1 MSDPTPAV
9 HPAPKSP
16 LRWGKILLFV
26 SLAFNLLV
34 VGLVAGVLLSGPRDR
49 DRNPALRSLGFGPFV
64 SALPRKDQEALRDA
78 MRGEAGSFRENRAR
92 IRSQFEA
99 ILTALRA
106 DPYDPAEVE
115 RLVAAQQD
123 RISERQT
130 LGKKILLDRIEGMS
144 PENRLAYADTL
155 ATALKRGRTKK

>member
-1 MSDPTPAV
+1 MSDPTPAAN
-9 HPAPKSP
+9 PAPKAP
-16 LRWGKILLFV
+16 RRWGKILLFV

-34 VGLVAGVLLSGPRDR
+34 VGLVAGALIGGPRDR
-49 DRNPALRSLGFGPFV
+49 DRNPVLRDLGFGPFV
-64 SALPRKDQEALRDA
+64 WALPREDQKALRDA
-78 MRGEAGSFRENRAR
+78 MRGEEGSFRENRAR

-115 RLVAAQQD
+115 RLVVAQQD

-130 LGKKILLDRIEGMS
+130 LGKRILLDRIEVMS
-144 PENRLAYADTL
+144 PAERVAYADKL
-155 ATALKRGRTKK
+155 ATALKHGRSKK